1 MPAAKFQIIRKCPIC
16 GSEFL
21 AKTIESLYFSPK
33 CSKTA
38 WKRKHDEKLRLEKMD
53 EAVKDIPESKE
64 MITVPEAYLLFGI
77 SKETIYRQI
86 QKGNIT
92 GVNAGKRMTLVSKTY
107 LMKKYPLRPK
117 ATDEPKTPAKVYRM
131 EPEDCY
137 SIGDISQS
145 SNLNLSFITQN
156 NEKVDNN
163 NRLDSLV
170 CDKLFVY

>member
-1 MPAAKFQIIRKCPIC
+1 
-16 GSEFL
+16 
-21 AKTIESLYFSPK
+21 
-33 CSKTA
+33 
-38 WKRKHDEKLRLEKMD
+38 
-53 EAVKDIPESKE
+53 
-64 MITVPEAYLLFGI
+64 
-77 SKETIYRQI
+77 
-86 QKGNIT
+86 
-92 GVNAGKRMTLVSKTY
+92 MTLVSKTY

>member
-21 AKTIESLYFSPK
+21 AKTIESLYCSPK

-92 GVNAGKRMTLVSKTY
+92 GVNAGKRMTLVSKTD
-107 LMKKYPLRPK
+107 LMKN
-117 ATDEPKTPAKVYRM
+117 
-131 EPEDCY
+131 
-137 SIGDISQS
+137 I
-145 SNLNLSFITQN
+145 
-156 NEKVDNN
+156 
-163 NRLDSLV
+163 
-170 CDKLFVY
+170 LFVLRLLMSLRHQQRFIEWNRRIAIPLVTSVRSINWMKVRSINISVNTPYLLDK

>member
-21 AKTIESLYFSPK
+21 AKTIESLYCSPK

-64 MITVPEAYLLFGI
+64 MITVPRTYLLFGI
-77 SKETIYRQI
+77 NKETIYRQI

-92 GVNAGKRMTLVSKTY
+92 GVNAGKRMTLVSKSD
-107 LMKKYPLRPK
+107 LMKKYCICKSEKRK
-117 ATDEPKTPAKVYRM
+117 A
-131 EPEDCY
+131 
-137 SIGDISQS
+137 
-145 SNLNLSFITQN
+145 
-156 NEKVDNN
+156 
-163 NRLDSLV
+163 
-170 CDKLFVY
+170 